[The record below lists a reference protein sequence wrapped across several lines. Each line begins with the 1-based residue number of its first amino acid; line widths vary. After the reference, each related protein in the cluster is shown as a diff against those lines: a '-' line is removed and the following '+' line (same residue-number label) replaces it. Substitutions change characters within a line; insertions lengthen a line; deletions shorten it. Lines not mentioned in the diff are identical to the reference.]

1 MEGAIVLTREQLKR
15 VTGGNIGSGGN
26 ATECTNDDDC
36 EKRTYTCK
44 DGDIEDCIKDK
55 IIELN
60 TIVELQFYPD
70 SPIGFYKIYHYDIEM
85 AVDDAIKIINN

>member
-1 MEGAIVLTREQLKR
+1 MERLIYLSSKCKGGIILTIDGHK
-15 VTGGNIGSGGN
+15 GC
-26 ATECTNDDDC
+26 CTTIDKYINTPEFC
-36 EKRTYTCK
+36 GCK
-44 DGDIEDCIKDK
+44 DGDIEDWIKDK

-85 AVDDAIKIINN
+85 AVDNAIKIINN

>member
-44 DGDIEDCIKDK
+44 DGDIEKKGKCYANPGADK
-55 IIELN
+55 K
-60 TIVELQFYPD
+60 TC
-70 SPIGFYKIYHYDIEM
+70 HY
-85 AVDDAIKIINN
+85 VDPCVFS